1 MCRWLAYSG
10 GPIALGKLILD
21 AQHSLVDQS
30 LASRSS
36 EQTTNGDGFGIGWY
50 DDLEEPGLY
59 RHTQPAWN
67 DPNLH
72 DLCRH
77 TRSPLFLAHVRAATS
92 TAIQQS
98 NCHPFRYGKWLF
110 VHNGLI
116 EGFERVRRDMAL
128 ALSPSLYPAI
138 RGTTDS
144 ELMFL
149 LAVHFGLE
157 RDVYEGVARMAGFV
171 ESLCRE
177 KGIEQPLQMTL
188 GISDGVR
195 IYAFRYSSVGR
206 SRTLYCSESVA
217 ALREVIPDEYRDR
230 LDKYTEEARAVV
242 SEPFHDLPNAWLPV
256 PEASMVTVHGGRIEQ
271 RDFSPLAPRAKP

>member
-10 GPIALGKLILD
+10 GPIPLSKLILD

-36 EQTTNGDGFGIGWY
+36 ERTTNGDGFGIGWY

-67 DPNLH
+67 DPNLR

-77 TRSPLFLAHVRAATS
+77 TRSPVFLAHVRAATS

-98 NCHPFRYGKWLF
+98 NCHPFRYGKWLL

-116 EGFERVRRDMAL
+116 HGFESVRREMAFRL
-128 ALSPSLYPAI
+128 KPSLYTRI

-157 RDVYEGVARMAGFV
+157 RDVYEGVARMAGLV

-177 KGIEQPLQMTL
+177 KGIEHPLQMTL
-188 GISDGVR
+188 GISDGTR
-195 IYAFRYSSVGR
+195 IYAFRYSSAGD
-206 SRTLYCSESVA
+206 SRTLYFSESVS
-217 ALREVIPDEYRDR
+217 ALRDVVPDEYRDR

-242 SEPFHDLPNAWLPV
+242 SEPFHDLPNAWLAV
-256 PEASMVTVHGGRIEQ
+256 PESSMLTVDAGRIEQ
-271 RDFSPLAPRAKP
+271 REFAPLAP

>member
-10 GPIALGKLILD
+10 GPIPLSDLIFD
-21 AQHSLVDQS
+21 TQHSLVDQS

-50 DDLEEPGLY
+50 DDLDEPGLY
-59 RHTQPAWN
+59 RHIQPAWN

-72 DLCRH
+72 ELCRH

-116 EGFERVRRDMAL
+116 HEFERLRREMAL
-128 ALSPSLYPAI
+128 TLSPSLYTAI

-149 LAVHFGLE
+149 LALHFGLE
-157 RDVYEGVARMAGFV
+157 RDVYLGVSRMVGFV
-171 ESLCRE
+171 ESLGRE
-177 KGIEQPLQMTL
+177 SGIGHPLQMTL
-188 GISDGVR
+188 GISDGSRV
-195 IYAFRYSSVGR
+195 YAFRYSSER
-206 SRTLYCSESVA
+206 DSRTLYFSESVA
-217 ALREVIPDEYRDR
+217 ALREVVPDGYRGR
-230 LDKYTEEARAVV
+230 LDKYTEEARVVV
-242 SEPFHDLPNAWLPV
+242 SEPFHDLPNAWIPV
-256 PEASMVTVHGGRIEQ
+256 PESSMLTLDAGRIER
-271 RDFSPLAPRAKP
+271 RDFVPLAP